1 MELKDDITVVVPDG
15 NIRFS
20 RYSPEVRDLIEQAQE
35 VVKKYKKR
43 IEHEADALN
52 GIAAGI
58 ATDPIADVR
67 DVAKSI
73 DAVCDR
79 LDAIRKAL
87 LSKCPADAVRDMQ

>member
-1 MELKDDITVVVPDG
+1 MELKDDIAIVAPDG

-20 RYSPEVRDLIEQAQE
+20 RYSPEVRCLIERAQE
-35 VVKKYKKR
+35 GIKEYKKK

-58 ATDPIADVR
+58 TTDPIADLH

-73 DAVCDR
+73 GAVCDS
-79 LDAIRKAL
+79 LDAIHEAL
-87 LSKCPADAVRDMQ
+87 LSKCPADAVRDLQ

>member
-1 MELKDDITVVVPDG
+1 MELKDDIAIVAPDG

-58 ATDPIADVR
+58 TTDPIADLH

-73 DAVCDR
+73 DAVFYR
-79 LDAIRKAL
+79 LDAIRNAL
-87 LSKCPADAVRDMQ
+87 LSKCPADAVRDLQ